1 MMDFTEYK
9 SVQAINASA
18 LKQGAKSLLKMRL
31 AMAGQEFKDSP
42 AMRWGRI
49 CHAGILEPA
58 WFAENIK
65 VCDLSKN
72 TNAYKAIIEA
82 ATNPDTILST
92 KEIKK
97 VEVMRAAFQANR
109 DAMEV
114 VEGMTFEFT
123 LQWES
128 DTYGA
133 AKARV
138 DGVRRDCMLEYKTC
152 KDASERSF
160 FSTAVRLGYDL
171 GGGWYRHGAKA
182 CAVVDNPAYVFVVQ
196 ETDAPY
202 EVAVYEAPQTFLE
215 IGYSKAEA
223 IAKRYRECERT
234 GIWTGIQ
241 PNGRAELVLPDW
253 YIGGSELVID
263 MESNDMEGD
272 E

>member
-1 MMDFTEYK
+1 MNFDSYK
-9 SVQAINASA
+9 KIDAINASA
-18 LKQGAKSLLKMRL
+18 IKKGAKSMLKMRL
-31 AMAGQEFKDSP
+31 AMAMQEFKDSP

-49 CHAGILEPA
+49 CHSAILEPA
-58 WFAENIK
+58 SFVENVK

-72 TNAYKAIIEA
+72 LNAYKAIIEA
-82 ATNPDTILST
+82 ATNPDTVLST
-92 KEIKK
+92 AEIKK
-97 VEVMRAAFQANR
+97 VEAMRAAFRANK
-109 DAMEV
+109 DAMDAIKD
-114 VEGMTFEFT
+114 MTFEFT

-138 DGVRRDCMLEYKTC
+138 DGIRRDTILEYKTT
-152 KDASERSF
+152 KDAIERVF
-160 FSTAVRLGYDL
+160 FSTAVKLGYDMAA
-171 GGGWYRHGAKA
+171 GWYRHGAKVGV
-182 CAVVDNPAYVFVVQ
+182 VVDNPAYVFIVQ

-215 IGYSKAEA
+215 IGYAKAES

-241 PNGRAELVLPDW
+241 HGGRAELVLPDW
-253 YIGGSELVID
+253 YVGGSELVMDI
-263 MESNDMEGD
+263 ESNDMEGD